1 MAIRF
6 RCSHCNGLLSISSR
20 KAGSLV
26 TCPTCD
32 QETLVPREDAF
43 EAPVPEVEP
52 DLEFPPAAEP
62 EVETRSEPEDD
73 IVFGSYDDEPPPA
86 AAESPVQ
93 VSAPVVPAVVSV
105 PIAAASHPA
114 AARPVEREWSDPE
127 EAEQPFQFNSRRL
140 VEEDEEMDL
149 TPMVD
154 VTFLLLIFFMVT
166 ASFSLQKSIE
176 TPTPQP
182 DQQGAAQSLL
192 NLEDLQGT
200 SILVKIDAA
209 NTLTLDDEPWPDLG
223 RLAEALRD
231 KMRREQKTEVIITA
245 DSAALHRTVVTVI
258 DAANEAGIQK
268 IRLGSRKG

>member
-6 RCSHCNGLLSISSR
+6 RCTHCTGLLSISSR

-26 TCPTCD
+26 TCPTCGE
-32 QETLVPREDAF
+32 QTLVPWEEAF
-43 EAPVPEVEP
+43 EEPEQQNPPAVEP
-52 DLEFPPAAEP
+52 A
-62 EVETRSEPEDD
+62 
-73 IVFGSYDDEPPPA
+73 PA
-86 AAESPVQ
+86 AAPPPELDEEIVFVAYQQDEPQ
-93 VSAPVVPAVVSV
+93 PPAPVVASAVEPLNATAGVESVGPPAER
-105 PIAAASHPA
+105 PA
-114 AARPVEREWSDPE
+114 KELE
-127 EAEQPFQFNSRRL
+127 ESRHSFQFQSRRL
-140 VEEDEEMDL
+140 AEDDDEMDL

-182 DQQGAAQSLL
+182 DQQGAAQSLQ

-200 SILVKIDAA
+200 SILVKIDAT
-209 NTLTLDDEPWPDLG
+209 NSLTVDDEPWPDVE

-258 DAANEAGIQK
+258 DAANDAGIQK

>member
-32 QETLVPREDAF
+32 QETLVPLEDAF
-43 EAPVPEVEP
+43 ESPDRDEVPE
-52 DLEFPPAAEP
+52 LEFPPAAKASGSEAD
-62 EVETRSEPEDD
+62 SEPEPDVD
-73 IVFGSYDDEPPPA
+73 IVFGSYEDEPQSPSVEPPV
-86 AAESPVQ
+86 EVL
-93 VSAPVVPAVVSV
+93 APVVVPAPIVAPSV
-105 PIAAASHPA
+105 PAASQRGEPQA
-114 AARPVEREWSDPE
+114 AVAE
-127 EAEQPFQFNSRRL
+127 ESEPPFRFNSRRL
-140 VEEDEEMDL
+140 VDEEEDMDL

-258 DAANEAGIQK
+258 DAANDAGIQK

>member
-32 QETLVPREDAF
+32 QETLVPQEDVLLSPIRE
-43 EAPVPEVEP
+43 EEPAPEP
-52 DLEFPPAAEP
+52 PPTAEPVFAAEP
-62 EVETRSEPEDD
+62 EDEV
-73 IVFGSYDDEPPPA
+73 VFGSYEEESV
-86 AAESPVQ
+86 AESPAEPAPPVAPSGIAEP
-93 VSAPVVPAVVSV
+93 VADPVAPVRS
-105 PIAAASHPA
+105 
-114 AARPVEREWSDPE
+114 RPE
-127 EAEQPFQFNSRRL
+127 EPQSDSEDADRPFQFSSRRL
-140 VEEDEEMDL
+140 VDEDEDMDL

-182 DQQGAAQSLL
+182 DQQGAAQSLQ

-209 NTLTLDDEPWPDLG
+209 NSLTLDDEPWPDLG

>member
-32 QETLVPREDAF
+32 QETLVPLEDAF
-43 EAPVPEVEP
+43 ETPVRDEVPE
-52 DLEFPPAAEP
+52 LEFPPAAEASGS
-62 EVETRSEPEDD
+62 EADSEPEPDVD
-73 IVFGSYDDEPPPA
+73 IVFGSYEGEPQSPAVEPPV
-86 AAESPVQ
+86 EVL
-93 VSAPVVPAVVSV
+93 APVVVPAPIVAPSVS
-105 PIAAASHPA
+105 AASQRGELQA
-114 AARPVEREWSDPE
+114 AVAE
-127 EAEQPFQFNSRRL
+127 ESEPPFQFNSRRL
-140 VEEDEEMDL
+140 VDEEEDMDL

-258 DAANEAGIQK
+258 DAANDAGIQK

>member
-1 MAIRF
+1 MP
-6 RCSHCNGLLSISSR
+6 L
-20 KAGSLV
+20 
-26 TCPTCD
+26 
-32 QETLVPREDAF
+32 EDAF

-73 IVFGSYDDEPPPA
+73 IVFCSYDDEPPPA
-86 AAESPVQ
+86 AAEPPVQ
-93 VSAPVVPAVVSV
+93 VSAPVVPAVVTV
-105 PIAAASHPA
+105 PIAAASPPA

-209 NTLTLDDEPWPDLG
+209 NTLTLDDEPWPDLW

>member
-114 AARPVEREWSDPE
+114 AARPVER
-127 EAEQPFQFNSRRL
+127 
-140 VEEDEEMDL
+140 
-149 TPMVD
+149 
-154 VTFLLLIFFMVT
+154 
-166 ASFSLQKSIE
+166 
-176 TPTPQP
+176 
-182 DQQGAAQSLL
+182 
-192 NLEDLQGT
+192 
-200 SILVKIDAA
+200 
-209 NTLTLDDEPWPDLG
+209 
-223 RLAEALRD
+223 
-231 KMRREQKTEVIITA
+231 
-245 DSAALHRTVVTVI
+245 
-258 DAANEAGIQK
+258 
-268 IRLGSRKG
+268 

>member
-32 QETLVPREDAF
+32 RETLVPLEDVF
-43 EAPVPEVEP
+43 VSSVPEEAP
-52 DLEFPPAAEP
+52 DLEFSPAAEP
-62 EVETRSEPEDD
+62 SGPEADSEPEPDED
-73 IVFGSYDDEPPPA
+73 IVFGSYDDRRQSA
-86 AAESPVQ
+86 AVESPAEVMSPSTQ
-93 VSAPVVPAVVSV
+93 
-105 PIAAASHPA
+105 AAS
-114 AARPVEREWSDPE
+114 RQDESQESDSE
-127 EAEQPFQFNSRRL
+127 EFESPFRFNSRRL
-140 VEEDEEMDL
+140 VDDEEDMDL

>member
-32 QETLVPREDAF
+32 QETLVPLEDAF
-43 EAPVPEVEP
+43 ESPVPDEVPE
-52 DLEFPPAAEP
+52 LEFPPAAEASGT
-62 EVETRSEPEDD
+62 EADSEPEPDVD
-73 IVFGSYDDEPPPA
+73 IVFGTYDDEPQSPAVEPPV
-86 AAESPVQ
+86 EVL
-93 VSAPVVPAVVSV
+93 APVVAPSA
-105 PIAAASHPA
+105 PAASQRGEPQE
-114 AARPVEREWSDPE
+114 PVAE
-127 EAEQPFQFNSRRL
+127 ESEPPFRFNSRRL
-140 VEEDEEMDL
+140 VDEEEDMDL

-192 NLEDLQGT
+192 NLENLQGT

-209 NTLTLDDEPWPDLG
+209 NALTLDDEPWPDLG